1 MFSLIELLCHTN
13 TKLVFLWKLF
23 FRHRCI
29 CLADPRK
36 SPGQP
41 LRWYLKGLCLSLREV
56 YYIHQ
61 TSRLLWTKLCSTR
74 ALDFHFFLFSSLIE
88 FFLRED
94 GRQHRAPSSIYR
106 RGCMPHHHFH
116 LQILYILRLGK
127 LTRRGRQK
135 VPMKIAHAH
144 YKPYKTILFYEAP
157 GSYELTPSK
166 FNSGG
171 VESDR
176 DQNHLHFYKACVIR
190 GQMSHESSL
199 SRRAW
204 KPMTILM
211 GIRSQH

>member
-1 MFSLIELLCHTN
+1 MFVLTGGSTSPNIPSVMDEDCVHTSL
-13 TKLVFLWKLF
+13 
-23 FRHRCI
+23 
-29 CLADPRK
+29 
-36 SPGQP
+36 QP
-41 LRWYLKGLCLSLREV
+41 LV
-56 YYIHQ
+56 
-61 TSRLLWTKLCSTR
+61 
-74 ALDFHFFLFSSLIE
+74 HFFLFSSLIE
-88 FFLRED
+88 LFLRED

-204 KPMTILM
+204 KLMTILM